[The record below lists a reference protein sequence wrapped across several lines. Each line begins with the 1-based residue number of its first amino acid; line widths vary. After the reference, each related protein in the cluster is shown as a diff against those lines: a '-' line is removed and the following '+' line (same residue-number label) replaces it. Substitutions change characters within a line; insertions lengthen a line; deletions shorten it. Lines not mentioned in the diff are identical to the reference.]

1 MCALYMDT
9 GRKLLH
15 LATAG
20 RVGRWADLDR
30 TGGGGMG
37 ASEGRAVTPSTT
49 QTNNK
54 PLSPKMRIIIYP
66 RGRRGTHF

>member
-15 LATAG
+15 LARAG
-20 RVGRWADLDR
+20 RSGRWADLDL

-37 ASEGRAVTPSTT
+37 ASEGREVTHPSTDT
-49 QTNNK
+49 SLLHPTTLKNLKKIKKGGIMNK
-54 PLSPKMRIIIYP
+54 R
-66 RGRRGTHF
+66 